1 MSEEG
6 KFLRGL
12 KWYGH
17 RNVDGEFPEEISRDE
32 IKMADIQFYLDNPDL
47 LKKEGEVI
55 EERIEETVEED
66 TEEEEK
72 MTKEE
77 EETKEEESK

>member
-1 MSEEG
+1 MSDKG

-55 EERIEETVEED
+55 EATR
-66 TEEEEK
+66 EEEEE
-72 MTKEE
+72 MTDEE